1 VIKWDELKN
10 LELIIKRRVSF
21 EKIAEII
28 MNDGYIDILA
38 HPKKE
43 NQYIFIIELKEYIW
57 VVPFVVEGD
66 TIFLKTAFPSR
77 KFNNIYRRG
86 AKKDES
92 FKK

>member
-1 VIKWDELKN
+1 MIKWDELKN
-10 LELIIKRRVSF
+10 VELMIKRRVSF
-21 EKIAEII
+21 ENIAEII

-57 VVPFVVEGD
+57 AVPFVMEGD

-77 KFNNIYRRG
+77 KFYNIYKRG
-86 AKKDES
+86 GQKR
-92 FKK
+92 